1 MEQTTTVLF
10 DLFLIFASAKLL
22 GEFFERLRQPA
33 VVGEVLAGML
43 LGPYLLGVIP
53 HSPIYEGIAEI
64 GVIFL
69 LFTVGLETKPSDIMT
84 VGLIASKVG
93 FFGIILPFVL
103 GFGLIA
109 SLGHPTLEALFI
121 GTALVATSVGITARV
136 LGDMGLIQQIESRI
150 ILGAAVLDD
159 IVGMILLAVV
169 SGLGEGAISWLRIAL
184 VVLEAIGFTLF
195 LAFVGTQVI
204 NRYGGWIERIKTPH
218 APLVFSILLCLGL
231 SALSSAIGMAAII
244 GAFMAGMVL
253 AEFSEAYH
261 LVEKAEAIYAFLVPF
276 FFFVMGSHINVA
288 AMGNGEILW
297 LALAITVLAVVGKLV
312 GCGLGAWSLGLS
324 GALIVGVGMV
334 PRGEVGIIVAMLGLR
349 LQAIPDNMYALVI
362 FMSVVTTLAV
372 PPMLRLL
379 FRDRLQARE
388 QMIIEAEKDE
398 VT

>member
-1 MEQTTTVLF
+1 MEHLTAVLL
-10 DLFLIFASAKLL
+10 DIFLIFASAKLL
-22 GEFFERLRQPA
+22 GELFERFRQPA
-33 VVGEVLAGML
+33 VVGEVLAGLL
-43 LGPYLLGVIP
+43 LGPYLLGIVP

-69 LFTVGLETKPSDIMT
+69 LFTVGLETKPSDILT
-84 VGLIASKVG
+84 VGVVASKVG
-93 FFGIILPFVL
+93 LLGIVLPFGL

-109 SLGHPTLEALFI
+109 YLGHPTLEALFI

-136 LGDMGLIQQIESRI
+136 LGDMGLIREVESRI
-150 ILGAAVLDD
+150 ILGAAVIDD

-169 SGLGEGAISWLRIAL
+169 SGLGEGALSWIRIAI
-184 VVLEAIGFTLF
+184 VAVEAIAFTLF
-195 LAFVGTQVI
+195 LALVGSRMI
-204 NRYGGWIERIKTPH
+204 NRYGKWIERIKTRH
-218 APLVFSILLCLGL
+218 APLVFSILICLGL

-288 AMGNGEILW
+288 VIGSAEIIW
-297 LALAITVLAVVGKLV
+297 LALMITVLAVVGKLV
-312 GCGLGAWSLGLS
+312 GCGIGALSLGRS
-324 GALIVGVGMV
+324 SALIVGIGMV

-349 LQAIPDNMYALVI
+349 LHAIPESMYALVI

-372 PPMLRLL
+372 PPVLRLL

-388 QMIIEAEKDE
+388 QTIVETERLE
-398 VT
+398 VK

>member
-1 MEQTTTVLF
+1 M
-10 DLFLIFASAKLL
+10 
-22 GEFFERLRQPA
+22 GELFERFRQPA
-33 VVGEVLAGML
+33 VVGEVIAGL
-43 LGPYLLGVIP
+43 VLGPYLLGVVP

-84 VGLIASKVG
+84 VGAVASKVG
-93 FFGIILPFVL
+93 LFGILLPFVL

-109 SLGHPTLEALFI
+109 YLGHPTLEALFI

-136 LGDMGLIQQIESRI
+136 LGDLGLIQEIESRI
-150 ILGAAVLDD
+150 ILGAAVIDD

-169 SGLGEGAISWLRIAL
+169 SGLGEGALSWVRIG
-184 VVLEAIGFTLF
+184 VVAIEAIGFTLF
-195 LAFVGTQVI
+195 LALVGSRVV
-204 NRYGGWIERIKTPH
+204 NRYGNWIERIKTPK
-218 APLVFSILLCLGL
+218 APLVFSILICLGL

-288 AMGNGEILW
+288 AFAKWEILW
-297 LALAITVLAVVGKLV
+297 LAIAITVLAVTGKLL
-312 GCGLGAWSLGLS
+312 GCALGAWSLGRS
-324 GALIVGVGMV
+324 AALIVGVGMI

-349 LQAIPDNMYALVI
+349 LHAIPESMYALVI
-362 FMSVVTTLAV
+362 FMSVATTLAA

-388 QMIIEAEKDE
+388 MASRSK
-398 VT
+398 VA

>member
-1 MEQTTTVLF
+1 MEHLTRVLF
-10 DLFLIFASAKLL
+10 DIFLIFASAKLL
-22 GEFFERLRQPA
+22 GELFERFRQPA
-33 VVGEVLAGML
+33 VVGEVLAGLL
-43 LGPYLLGVIP
+43 LGPYLLGIVP

-84 VGLIASKVG
+84 VGVVASKVG
-93 FFGIILPFVL
+93 LLGILLPFVL

-109 SLGHPTLEALFI
+109 YLGHPTLEALFI

-136 LGDMGLIQQIESRI
+136 LGDMGLIQEIESRI
-150 ILGAAVLDD
+150 ILGAAVIDD
-159 IVGMILLAVV
+159 IIGMILLAVV
-169 SGLGEGAISWLRIAL
+169 SSLGEGALSWVRITL
-184 VVLEAIGFTLF
+184 VAVEAIGFTLF
-195 LAFVGTQVI
+195 LGLVGSRVI
-204 NRYGGWIERIKTPH
+204 NRYGRWIERFKTPQ
-218 APLVFSILLCLGL
+218 APLVFSILICLGL

-253 AEFSEAYH
+253 AEFSEEYH

-288 AMGNGEILW
+288 VIGSAEIIW
-297 LALAITVLAVVGKLV
+297 LALVITVLAVVGKLV
-312 GCGLGAWSLGLS
+312 GCGIGALSLGRS

-349 LQAIPDNMYALVI
+349 LHAIPDSMYALVI

-372 PPMLRLL
+372 PPVLRLL
-379 FRDRLQARE
+379 FRDRLRARKQAIVE
-388 QMIIEAEKDE
+388 
-398 VT
+398 T

>member
-1 MEQTTTVLF
+1 MEQLTTVLF
-10 DLFLIFASAKLL
+10 DIFLIFTSAKLL
-22 GEFFERLRQPA
+22 GELFERFRQPA
-33 VVGEVLAGML
+33 VVGEVLAGLL

-84 VGLIASKVG
+84 VGVVASKVG
-93 FFGIILPFVL
+93 LLGIILPFVL

-109 SLGHPTLEALFI
+109 YLGHPTLEALFI

-136 LGDMGLIQQIESRI
+136 LGDMGLIQEIESRI
-150 ILGAAVLDD
+150 ILGAAVIDD

-169 SGLGEGAISWLRIAL
+169 SGLGEGALSWVRIA
-184 VVLEAIGFTLF
+184 VVAVEAIGFTLF
-195 LAFVGTQVI
+195 VAFVGTRVI
-204 NRYGGWIERIKTPH
+204 NRYGKWIERIRTPH
-218 APLVFSILLCLGL
+218 APLVFSILICLGL

-253 AEFSEAYH
+253 AEFSEEH
-261 LVEKAEAIYAFLVPF
+261 RLVEKAEAIYAFLVPF
-276 FFFVMGSHINVA
+276 FFFVMGSHINVGV
-288 AMGNGEILW
+288 MGNREILW
-297 LALAITVLAVVGKLV
+297 LAVAITVLAVLGKLL
-312 GCGLGAWSLGLS
+312 GCGLGAWSLGRS

-349 LQAIPDNMYALVI
+349 LHAIPESMYALVI
-362 FMSVVTTLAV
+362 FMSVATTLAV
-372 PPMLRLL
+372 PPVLRLL

-388 QMIIEAEKDE
+388 MASIIRA
-398 VT
+398 T

>member
-1 MEQTTTVLF
+1 MEPLTTVLV
-10 DLFLIFASAKLL
+10 DLFLIFASTKVL
-22 GEFFERLRQPA
+22 GELCERVRQPA
-33 VVGEVLAGML
+33 VVGEVLAGLL
-43 LGPYLLGVIP
+43 LGPYLLGVVP

-69 LFTVGLETKPSDIMT
+69 LFTVGLETKTSEILKVGAVASR
-84 VGLIASKVG
+84 VGLLGIA
-93 FFGIILPFVL
+93 LPFVL

-136 LGDMGLIQQIESRI
+136 LGDMGLIQEVESRI
-150 ILGAAVLDD
+150 ILGAAVIDD

-169 SGLGEGAISWLRIAL
+169 SALGEGTLSWLRIA
-184 VVLEAIGFTLF
+184 VVAAEAIAFTLF
-195 LAFVGTQVI
+195 VAFVGTHVI
-204 NRYGGWIERIKTPH
+204 NRYGGWIQRFRTPG
-218 APLVFSILLCLGL
+218 APLVFSILICLGL

-253 AEFSEAYH
+253 AEFSEQYR

-276 FFFVMGSHINVA
+276 FFFVMGSHIKISVFGA
-288 AMGNGEILW
+288 WDILW
-297 LALAITVLAVVGKLV
+297 LGVVLTALAVLGKLL
-312 GCGLGAWSLGLS
+312 GCGLGAWSLGRA

-349 LQAIPDNMYALVI
+349 LHAIPESMYALVM

-372 PPMLRLL
+372 PPLLRLL
-379 FRDRLQARE
+379 FRQRLRARDAVLGK
-388 QMIIEAEKDE
+388 AEGQRGP
-398 VT
+398 